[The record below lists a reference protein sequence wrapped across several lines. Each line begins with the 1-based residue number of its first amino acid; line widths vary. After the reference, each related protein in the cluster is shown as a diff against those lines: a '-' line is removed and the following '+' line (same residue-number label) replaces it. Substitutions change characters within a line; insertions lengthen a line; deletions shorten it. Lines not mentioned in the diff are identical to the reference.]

1 MISKLRTCP
10 TESGSSTFAFYPSR
24 MFNLSLDMSTRK
36 YTLYVLLAEYDIV
49 LLYRFLFTHFLWDES
64 FKFSSLFHDFRNGM
78 SV

>member
-1 MISKLRTCP
+1 
-10 TESGSSTFAFYPSR
+10 
-24 MFNLSLDMSTRK
+24 MSTRK

-64 FKFSSLFHDFRNGM
+64 FKFSSWFHDFQNRM